1 MQTRPQCQQGPRHPG
16 QTLQKPCQLP
26 RRQSWMLLQPGPMF
40 GAVPPDI
47 SALDGELSQHLAQLM
62 AELSH
67 GKGR

>member
-1 MQTRPQCQQGPRHPG
+1 MSFAAGEPSVPVRASAGPDA
-16 QTLQKPCQLP
+16 QLDAAAA
-26 RRQSWMLLQPGPMF
+26 GPMF

-67 GKGR
+67 GTPPLAL

>member
-1 MQTRPQCQQGPRHPG
+1 MEPAE
-16 QTLQKPCQLP
+16 QLDAAAA
-26 RRQSWMLLQPGPMF
+26 GPMF

-67 GKGR
+67 GRLLLTTV